1 MRNLFVSIAAAVIAC
16 IISCSCNARDI
27 VIKVQDLPQAAQS
40 FISTHFKGI
49 DVTFVIKDGNEYD
62 VRFANGWELE
72 FNRKGEWKTVDCKHE
87 AVPSSIIALI
97 PESIPAYIQSYFT
110 NAFVTEISKDRREYD
125 IELNNGLDLEFSLN
139 GKLKKVDD

>member
-1 MRNLFVSIAAAVIAC
+1 MRKLFVSIAAAVIAC
-16 IISCSCNARDI
+16 IISCSCNAKDV

-97 PESIPAYIQSYFT
+97 PESIPAYIQSNFA
-110 NAFVTEISKDRREYD
+110 NAFVTEISKDRWEYD
-125 IELNNGLDLEFSLN
+125 IELSNGLDLEFSLN

>member
-1 MRNLFVSIAAAVIAC
+1 MKNVFVSIAAVIAC
-16 IISCSCNARDI
+16 IISCACNAKDV

-40 FISTHFKGI
+40 FISTHFQGI
-49 DVTFVIKDGNEYD
+49 EVAFVVKDGNEYD

-72 FNRKGEWKTVDCKHE
+72 FNRKGEWETIDCKHE

-97 PESIPAYIQSYFT
+97 PESIPASIRNISTNEYI
-110 NAFVTEISKDRREYD
+110 TEISKNRWEYD
-125 IELNNGLDLEFSLN
+125 IELSNGLDLEFSLS